1 MYVFCVMYNKE
12 RICIIKNVNE
22 RGRKPNQ
29 GTDASQPTNTG
40 TREGTLT

>member
-12 RICIIKNVNE
+12 RIIKNVNE

-40 TREGTLT
+40 TRKGTLT